1 MHESQTSGSFGWV
14 QGGRDLLLL
23 AHQRQ
28 RTESLQWTWTAVPR
42 PESSATQ
49 TAQRMLRLTG
59 AAVGS
64 INMARQKSTLT
75 TVESMMI
82 ILYSRVVEVIWG
94 ALSALVEPFMS
105 DRVRSAITTS
115 PAVYAPGHSDRV
127 LTHISER
134 RNRSE

>member
-64 INMARQKSTLT
+64 INMARQKKHLDNDDHF
-75 TVESMMI
+75 V
-82 ILYSRVVEVIWG
+82 
-94 ALSALVEPFMS
+94 
-105 DRVRSAITTS
+105 
-115 PAVYAPGHSDRV
+115 
-127 LTHISER
+127 
-134 RNRSE
+134 